1 MKALVGA
8 LNKDMALA
16 GAFSGHYAISQSPVD
31 SSNVHLTHSNLASS
45 APTLASPLL
54 AALRICFRLT
64 NWVFVLAR
72 FLQVDNIY
80 TDRYGEQ
87 F

>member
-1 MKALVGA
+1 
-8 LNKDMALA
+8 MALA
-16 GAFSGHYAISQSPVD
+16 GAFSGHYVISRSSVD

-64 NWVFVLAR
+64 NWVFVLAG